1 MRIKGKLSFNH
12 LFWLLFFI
20 NFLMM
25 MVNNLQGIMPSHLR
39 ALGSSDTLIALYS
52 NLPNILL
59 IVFVLITT
67 GISVRRYRLFLV
79 RSGFIV
85 AAIAALGSWYFA
97 NNLLLL
103 IVLRVFFALAFALE
117 FSLLFGLMYDQV
129 GEKQRRSGA
138 SIFGISGLLTASPGN
153 WISEAFFKS
162 SSVSALLLLITLPAL
177 LGLILSFFLQDKV
190 ADETEPQGANTLR
203 IPFPQLFPLIL
214 LSLAFG
220 GAFGGFYTY
229 LSRVTETIFGLP
241 EIASFWTA
249 FTITSIILRLVL
261 NPVIDKTPR
270 RLLLLLSF
278 GCSLLAYTLYPGLSA
293 LWQVIV
299 LGALYGITHSLL
311 FPTLSASFVD
321 LAPEQKNQAN
331 NLFLGLFTGG
341 QILFS
346 FIMGMISD
354 NIDLLLA
361 PWFMVGIMI
370 LGIVIST
377 FWGRTSPQKPIIRPA
392 LDRKVD

>member
-177 LGLILSFFLQDKV
+177 LGLILSF
-190 ADETEPQGANTLR
+190 
-203 IPFPQLFPLIL
+203 
-214 LSLAFG
+214 S
-220 GAFGGFYTY
+220 
-229 LSRVTETIFGLP
+229 SRT
-241 EIASFWTA
+241 
-249 FTITSIILRLVL
+249 R
-261 NPVIDKTPR
+261 
-270 RLLLLLSF
+270 
-278 GCSLLAYTLYPGLSA
+278 
-293 LWQVIV
+293 
-299 LGALYGITHSLL
+299 
-311 FPTLSASFVD
+311 
-321 LAPEQKNQAN
+321 
-331 NLFLGLFTGG
+331 
-341 QILFS
+341 
-346 FIMGMISD
+346 
-354 NIDLLLA
+354 
-361 PWFMVGIMI
+361 
-370 LGIVIST
+370 
-377 FWGRTSPQKPIIRPA
+377 
-392 LDRKVD
+392 